1 MNTTCEW
8 LNHKL
13 FVFLSPLRFSW
24 FSGISLKGI
33 NSLIENNEIDFVCV
47 EKKIL
52 IPVPIWKYSP
62 SSNLDASIKP
72 GEVQWKEHDSN
83 VPY

>member
-1 MNTTCEW
+1 
-8 LNHKL
+8 
-13 FVFLSPLRFSW
+13 
-24 FSGISLKGI
+24 
-33 NSLIENNEIDFVCV
+33 LIENNEIDFVCV